1 LNFPWSL
8 GARGSLVAL
17 AGWLTACSTNPALER
32 VDSRG
37 KADEV
42 DEDAGAAREC
52 TVEGSTRAC
61 TCTSGAQGQ
70 KTCSSGT
77 YGSCES
83 CREKREDA
91 GNTAGTSGG
100 IKCKAGY
107 YVGEMNGNYM
117 PGFAG
122 FGITSSPF
130 AVPFMAEELNG
141 QPPLSLTLLENSTGP
156 AGEFFSYT
164 VNGGCMQG
172 MAKSMGTDNPF
183 VARLT
188 GDLDCSSGA
197 FVGVVEGHYTLL
209 NLPGLEYQFKGPIT
223 AQFTGA
229 EAKLADGMWSIAEPA
244 ALDGQPA
251 GSGSGTWSA
260 SYVSDEAPDAGV
272 DPCQGIVSS
281 GPLDAGSIAGSDAGS

>member
-1 LNFPWSL
+1 MSCLL
-8 GARGSLVAL
+8 ATRGAVVTAWLVVVT
-17 AGWLTACSTNPALER
+17 GCSTKPHPAP
-32 VDSRG
+32 VDTG
-37 KADEV
+37 DVEEPEV
-42 DEDAGAAREC
+42 DAGTPEC
-52 TVEGSTRAC
+52 ADEGSTRVC
-61 TCTSGAQGQ
+61 TCASGAAGR
-70 KTCSSGT
+70 KTCSSAGK
-77 YGSCES
+77 YGSCEN
-83 CREKREDA
+83 CLEKRTDA
-91 GNTAGTSGG
+91 GRTTSAAEGV
-100 IKCKAGY
+100 KCKAGY

-117 PGFAG
+117 PDFAG
-122 FGITSSPF
+122 LGITQSPF
-130 AVPFMAEELNG
+130 AVPFMAEERNG
-141 QPPLSLTLLENSTGP
+141 QPPLSLTLLENATGP

-188 GDLDCSSGA
+188 GDLDCNTGA

-260 SYVSDEAPDAGV
+260 SYVSDDAPDAGV
-272 DPCQGIVSS
+272 DPCQGIAST
-281 GPLDAGSIAGSDAGS
+281 GPLDAGSVVGSDAGS